1 MSALDAVLADPSIQK
16 EYAELHPIEQVVVNW
31 QLKWNAVQA
40 HKHRIEPIGDWWN
53 VWLMLAGLEQ
63 AKHAPVPKR

>member
-16 EYAELHPIEQVVVNW
+16 EYETLHPIEQAVINW

-40 HKHRIEPIGDWWN
+40 HKHQIEPVDEEGS
-53 VWLMLAGLEQ
+53 V
-63 AKHAPVPKR
+63 HALS